1 MLTVLDCDLGIIA
14 GSLPML
20 RRLVHSLSPS
30 YGASGKVTPGSG
42 SKGSNLVTIGGGG
55 GVGRRKHMKL
65 AGSAVELDTIHDVG
79 GLEDFDD
86 KAAGGSGYSNDGE
99 SARRI
104 IRVTREVDQTSDS
117 LSRCGHVGGSDDD
130 LFQVAVQGSSS
141 RK

>member
-1 MLTVLDCDLGIIA
+1 MLTVLECDLGIIA

-20 RRLVHSLSPS
+20 RRLVRSLSPS

-42 SKGSNLVTIGGGG
+42 SKGSNLVTIGGSG
-55 GVGRRKHMKL
+55 GVGRHTHIKL

-79 GLEDFDD
+79 EFED
-86 KAAGGSGYSNDGE
+86 KAGGGSGYSNDGE

-104 IRVTREVDQTSDS
+104 IRVTREIDQSSDT
-117 LSRCGHVGGSDDD
+117 LSRCGNAGGSDDD
-130 LFQVAVQGSSS
+130 LFQVAVQGSAS